1 LSTERR
7 RVVEVFQIIED
18 LIKENQSGVTA
29 GAVADVLRGRNAPSG
44 MWQLRADFS
53 QLASEGRIQCDEL
66 SGTWTPVGAPLKN
79 VG

>member
-1 LSTERR
+1 
-7 RVVEVFQIIED
+7 
-18 LIKENQSGVTA
+18 
-29 GAVADVLRGRNAPSG
+29 